1 MKLDARRLPAFLRDP
16 GRTRLVLLHGDDEGL
31 VRQRADALTQAVVGA
46 KDDPFRVAWL
56 AREDHARL
64 AEEAS
69 AIAMMGGRRVVRVR
83 DAGDGLAAAAADLVK
98 AAGDS
103 LVVMEAGGALPARS
117 KLRALVE
124 ASPEGAAIACYPEEG
139 RALSDRIVSALGA
152 AGISVDADALRDV
165 VDRMSSDSA
174 AVGGEIEKLIL
185 YAGEERRLGLDDVR
199 ACVGDAG
206 AVAFDD
212 AVFAATGGDAAAA
225 DRALERALAEGAAP
239 VAVARGVLGHLAKL
253 HLARGRMAD
262 GASAEDAARSVRP
275 PVFFKRMPEFTRAL
289 RHWDVAKLAQAMRET
304 RRVEL
309 LCKQTGSPDVLLVRR
324 LLAALVRQGQ
334 TAGQS
339 ASQSTAR

>member
-16 GRTRLVLLHGDDEGL
+16 GPTRLVLLYGEDDGL

-56 AREDHARL
+56 AREDHGRL

-69 AIAMMGGRRVVRVR
+69 AIAMLGGRRVIRVR
-83 DAGDGLAAAAADLVK
+83 DAGDALAAAAAEVVK

-124 ASPEGAAIACYPEEG
+124 ALPDGAAIACYPEEG
-139 RALSDRIVSALGA
+139 RALSDRIAAGLGA
-152 AGISVDADALRDV
+152 AGIGVDPDALGYI
-165 VDRMSSDSA
+165 VDRMGSDSA

-185 YAGEERRLGLDDVR
+185 YAGEERRLDLDDVR

-212 AVFAATGGDAAAA
+212 AVFAAASGDAVAA
-225 DRALERALAEGAAP
+225 DRALERALAEGIAP
-239 VAVARGVLGHLAKL
+239 VAVARGVLSHLAKL
-253 HLARGRMAD
+253 HLARGRMAE
-262 GASAEDAARSVRP
+262 GASAEDAARGVRP

-289 RHWDVAKLAQAMRET
+289 RHWDLMKLAQVMRET

-324 LLAALVRQGQ
+324 LLLALVRQGR
-334 TAGQS
+334 GG
-339 ASQSTAR
+339 R

>member
-16 GRTRLVLLHGDDEGL
+16 GATRLVLLHGDDEGL
-31 VRQRADALTQAVVGA
+31 VRQRADALTKAVVGA

-56 AREDHARL
+56 AREEHGRL

-69 AIAMMGGRRVVRVR
+69 AIAMLGGRRVVRVR
-83 DAGDGLAAAAADLVK
+83 DAGDALAAAAAEVVK

-139 RALSDRIVSALGA
+139 RALSDRIASGLGA
-152 AGISVDADALRDV
+152 AGISVDPDALGYI
-165 VDRMSSDSA
+165 VDRMGSDSA
-174 AVGGEIEKLIL
+174 AVGGEIDKLIL
-185 YAGEERRLGLDDVR
+185 YAGEERRLELEDVR

-212 AVFAATGGDAAAA
+212 AVFAAASGDAAAA
-225 DRALERALAEGAAP
+225 DRALERALAEGVAP

-253 HLARGRMAD
+253 HLARGRMAE
-262 GASAEDAARSVRP
+262 GASAEDAARGVRP
-275 PVFFKRMPEFTRAL
+275 PVFFKRLPEFIRAL
-289 RHWDVAKLAQAMRET
+289 RHWDLIKLAQAMRET
-304 RRVEL
+304 RRVEF

-324 LLAALVRQGQ
+324 LLLALVRQGR
-334 TAGQS
+334 S
-339 ASQSTAR
+339 SR

>member
-16 GRTRLVLLHGDDEGL
+16 GPTRVVLLHGEDEGL
-31 VRQRADALTQAVVGA
+31 VRQRADALTQAVIGA
-46 KDDPFRVAWL
+46 RDDPFRVAWL

-83 DAGDGLAAAAADLVK
+83 DAGDGLAAAAAELVK

-103 LVVMEAGGALPARS
+103 LVVMEASGALPSRS
-117 KLRALVE
+117 KLRVLIE
-124 ASPEGAAIACYPEEG
+124 AMPEGAAIACYPEEG
-139 RALSDRIVSALGA
+139 RALSDRIASGLST
-152 AGISVDADALRDV
+152 AGISLDPDALAYV
-165 VDRMSSDSA
+165 VDRAGSDSA

-212 AVFAATGGDAAAA
+212 AVFAATSGDAAAA
-225 DRALERALAEGAAP
+225 DRALERALAEGTAP
-239 VAVARGVLGHLAKL
+239 VAVARGMLGHLAKL
-253 HLARGRMAD
+253 HLARARMAE
-262 GASAEDAARSVRP
+262 GMSAEEAARGVRP
-275 PVFFKRMPEFTRAL
+275 PVFFKRVPEFTKAL
-289 RHWDVAKLAQAMRET
+289 RHWDQPKLTLAMRET

-309 LCKQTGSPDVLLVRR
+309 LCKQTGSPDTLLVRR
-324 LLAALVRQGQ
+324 LLSVLVRQGR
-334 TAGQS
+334 S
-339 ASQSTAR
+339 SR

>member
-1 MKLDARRLPAFLRDP
+1 MKLDTRRLPAFLRDP
-16 GRTRLVLLHGDDEGL
+16 GPIRLVLLHGDDEGL

-46 KDDPFRVAWL
+46 KDDPFRVVWL

-83 DAGDGLAAAAADLVK
+83 DAGDALAGAAEAVVK

-124 ASPEGAAIACYPEEG
+124 ASPDAAAIACYPEEG
-139 RALSDRIVSALGA
+139 RALSDRIASSLGA
-152 AGISVDADALRDV
+152 AGISLDPDALHYV
-165 VDRMSSDSA
+165 TERMGSDSA
-174 AVGGEIEKLIL
+174 AVGGEIEKLVL
-185 YAGEERRLGLDDVR
+185 YAGDERRLGLDDVR

-212 AVFAATGGDAAAA
+212 AVFAAMAGDAATA
-225 DRALERALAEGAAP
+225 DRALERALAEGTAP

-253 HLARGRMAD
+253 HAARGRVAD
-262 GASAEDAARSVRP
+262 GASAEDAARGVRP
-275 PVFFKRMPEFTRAL
+275 PVFFKRLPEFTRAL
-289 RHWDVAKLAQAMRET
+289 RHWDLPRLAQAMRET

-324 LLAALVRQGQ
+324 LVSALVRQGR
-334 TAGQS
+334 
-339 ASQSTAR
+339 STR

>member
-16 GRTRLVLLHGDDEGL
+16 GPTRLVLLHGDDEGL

-69 AIAMMGGRRVVRVR
+69 AIAMLGGRRVVRVR
-83 DAGDGLAAAAADLVK
+83 DAGDALAAAAAAVVK
-98 AAGDS
+98 ATGDS

-117 KLRALVE
+117 KLRALAESLPE
-124 ASPEGAAIACYPEEG
+124 AASIACYPEEG
-139 RALSDRIVSALGA
+139 RALSDRIASTLA
-152 AGISVDADALRDV
+152 ASGISLDQDALQYV
-165 VDRMSSDSA
+165 VDCMGSDSA
-174 AVGGEIEKLIL
+174 AIGGEIEKLIL

-212 AVFAATGGDAAAA
+212 AVFAATSGDAAAA

-239 VAVARGVLGHLAKL
+239 VAVVRGVLGHLAKL
-253 HLARGRMAD
+253 HLARGRMAE
-262 GASAEDAARSVRP
+262 GASADDAARGVRP
-275 PVFFKRMPEFTRAL
+275 PVFFKRVPEFTRAL
-289 RHWDVAKLAQAMRET
+289 RHWDVPKLGQAMRET

-309 LCKQTGSPDVLLVRR
+309 LCKQTGSPDALLVRR
-324 LLAALVRQGQ
+324 LLSALVRQGR
-334 TAGQS
+334 
-339 ASQSTAR
+339 TAR

>member
-1 MKLDARRLPAFLRDP
+1 MSSCCTVT
-16 GRTRLVLLHGDDEGL
+16 TRVSSASG
-31 VRQRADALTQAVVGA
+31 ADALTQAVVGA

-69 AIAMMGGRRVVRVR
+69 ANRHDGRDAGWCGVR
-83 DAGDGLAAAAADLVK
+83 DAGDTLTAAAAELIK

-124 ASPEGAAIACYPEEG
+124 AMPEGASIACYPEEG
-139 RALSDRIVSALGA
+139 RALSDRIASGLRA
-152 AGISVDADALRDV
+152 AGISLDPDALGYV
-165 VDRMSSDSA
+165 ADRMGSDSA

-185 YAGEERRLGLDDVR
+185 YAGEDRRLGLDDVR

-212 AVFAATGGDAAAA
+212 AVFAATGGDAVAA

-253 HLARGRMAD
+253 HLARGRMAE
-262 GASAEDAARSVRP
+262 GSSAEDAARGVRP

-289 RHWDVAKLAQAMRET
+289 RHWDLPKLGQAMRET

-324 LLAALVRQGQ
+324 LLSALVRQGR
-334 TAGQS
+334 S
-339 ASQSTAR
+339 MR

>member
-1 MKLDARRLPAFLRDP
+1 MKLDARRVPAFLRDP
-16 GRTRLVLLHGDDEGL
+16 GLTRLVLLHGDDEGL
-31 VRQRADALTQAVVGA
+31 VRQRGDALTQAVVGA

-83 DAGDGLAAAAADLVK
+83 DAGDALAAAVADVVK
-98 AAGDS
+98 ATGDS
-103 LVVMEAGGALPARS
+103 LIVLEAGGALPARS

-124 ASPEGAAIACYPEEG
+124 ALPEGAAIACYPEEG
-139 RALSDRIVSALGA
+139 RALSDRIASGLAA
-152 AGISVDADALRDV
+152 AGISLEPDALHYV
-165 VDRMSSDSA
+165 VDRMGSDTA

-185 YAGEERRLGLDDVR
+185 YAGEDRRLGLDDVR

-225 DRALERALAEGAAP
+225 DRALERALAEGTAP

-253 HLARGRMAD
+253 HLARGRMAE
-262 GASAEDAARSVRP
+262 GASADDAARGARP
-275 PVFFKRMPEFTRAL
+275 PVFFKRVPEFARAL
-289 RHWDVAKLAQAMRET
+289 QHWDLPKLAQAMRET

-324 LLAALVRQGQ
+324 LLSALVRQGR
-334 TAGQS
+334 G
-339 ASQSTAR
+339 AR